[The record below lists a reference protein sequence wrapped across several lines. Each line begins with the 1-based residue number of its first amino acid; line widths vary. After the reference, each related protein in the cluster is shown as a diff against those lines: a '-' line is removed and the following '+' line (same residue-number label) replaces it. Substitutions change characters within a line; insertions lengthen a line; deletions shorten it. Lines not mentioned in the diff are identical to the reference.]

1 MRRHLGFFSL
11 FQDRDCLPFAVHSL
25 HSRYI
30 SKEFAVA
37 YDLISSPSVVGLW
50 GIFGIDTNTPIPF
63 SLALV
68 TNFLLLG
75 LTGTSFS
82 FISRSSTHAEIQ
94 PGEYG
99 KGRQATVVLGVQ
111 AGRRYNRT
119 LEIM

>member
-11 FQDRDCLPFAVHSL
+11 FQDRDCLPSAVHSL

-30 SKEFAVA
+30 SKKFAVA

-75 LTGTSFS
+75 LTGTSFNIPLQYS
-82 FISRSSTHAEIQ
+82 CRDTAGRIWI
-94 PGEYG
+94 
-99 KGRQATVVLGVQ
+99 KGRQATVVLGIQ